1 MSDLSA
7 VVWEKANFAKKVPGI
22 DWDAYF
28 AAAKLDKAGKFG
40 AYHANAITDL
50 SALVA
55 SAPLDAWKDW
65 LTFHQINSH
74 SDVLPSAIDHAHFAF
89 YGPTISGT
97 PQQRIRPHHAPEERN
112 TAHGHRT

>member
-55 SAPLDAWKDW
+55 SEPLDAWKDW

-74 SDVLPSAIDHAHFAF
+74 SDVLPSAIDSAHFAF
-89 YGPTISGT
+89 SGKT
-97 PQQRIRPHHAPEERN
+97 LAGTHQQRRRDKRALPAQNAAKI
-112 TAHGHRT
+112 